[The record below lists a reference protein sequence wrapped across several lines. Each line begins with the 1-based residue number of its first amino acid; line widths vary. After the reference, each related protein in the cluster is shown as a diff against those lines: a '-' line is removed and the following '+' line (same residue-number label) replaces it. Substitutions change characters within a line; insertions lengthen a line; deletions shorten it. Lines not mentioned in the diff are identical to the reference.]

1 MKSFRNPKYLERY
14 KDVVFD
20 VEQAINVAP
29 ANDTDQER
37 NNLKF
42 IADNRTV
49 VKSLH
54 LIGIML
60 E

>member
-14 KDVVFD
+14 EDVFFD

-29 ANDTDQER
+29 ANDTGQER
-37 NNLKF
+37 NNLKL

>member
-14 KDVVFD
+14 EDVVFD

-37 NNLKF
+37 NNLKL